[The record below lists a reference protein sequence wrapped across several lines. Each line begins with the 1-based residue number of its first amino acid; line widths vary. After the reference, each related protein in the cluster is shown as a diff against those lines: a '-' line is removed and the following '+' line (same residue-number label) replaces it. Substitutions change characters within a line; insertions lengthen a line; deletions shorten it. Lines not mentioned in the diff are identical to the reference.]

1 MPAMAGRLTNEQV
14 AAVLTYICNA
24 WGNAAAAAL
33 ADEVKVIKS
42 NLTANGG

>member
-14 AAVLTYICNA
+14 AAVLTYIRNS
-24 WGNAAAAAL
+24 WGNTAAAVS
-33 ADEVKVIKS
+33 ADEVKVVKS